1 MVRDARRDDLSGLE
15 VGDLH
20 SPEVSR
26 IVYGVA
32 ARAVDRVRSEDAR
45 IRPDPRYRIAARI
58 DQIQVTAAS
67 VVGLR
72 FLENRPGKRVL
83 SVVRSIGEVHLSN
96 NVARIGI
103 DDIDVVG
110 RTAFP
115 GWNVKQLSRRIDR
128 QPIDTGADRSIP
140 EYRVIVNAQAVD
152 HPGA

>member
-1 MVRDARRDDLSGLE
+1 MRVTPAAALPDLGLVGRPADAVQQSRIAGRMVRDARRDDLSGLE

-20 SPEVSR
+20 SPEVSH

-72 FLENRPGKRVL
+72 FLEKRPGKRGL
-83 SVVRSIGEVHLSN
+83 SVVRSVGEGQLWN
-96 NVARIGI
+96 NVARIGL
-103 DDIDVVG
+103 DDHDGV
-110 RTAFP
+110 
-115 GWNVKQLSRRIDR
+115 
-128 QPIDTGADRSIP
+128 
-140 EYRVIVNAQAVD
+140 
-152 HPGA
+152 